1 MISPAVPPKIIALA
15 SCWQAIA
22 RDRLAC
28 DRRERKQREE
38 GKPFSGANN
47 LRVFSRT

>member
-15 SCWQAIA
+15 SCWQ
-22 RDRLAC
+22 RSPRTGWRR
-28 DRRERKQREE
+28 DRRERKQTEE

-47 LRVFSRT
+47 ILVFSRT